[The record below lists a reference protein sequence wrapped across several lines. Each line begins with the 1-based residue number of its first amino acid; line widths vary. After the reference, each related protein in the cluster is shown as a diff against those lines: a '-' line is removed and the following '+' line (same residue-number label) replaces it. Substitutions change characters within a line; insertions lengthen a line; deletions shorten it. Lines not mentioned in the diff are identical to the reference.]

1 MYDDALSLRNFA
13 QELRQHDFER
23 PPQRDIQRYPLK
35 HDRSVAPMP
44 YLLFLANGRASVDR
58 SMVSFILGFHIYTL
72 RRSPSGTRMS
82 LSVPIK
88 SIPRP
93 HTDLH
98 RACAATFIH
107 QGDVLHASEGA
118 SIQLL
123 ALWSALTRLSLHDL
137 EFTLD
142 FWFALIGAVPNLEL
156 TDLEITPPPSSPSP
170 SADSRQSASHFA
182 MRTKKRR
189 STSSPPLSSVDTTPV
204 HPTGQIRPQVLN
216 HNISIACDREHDH
229 DTIISAPSPSRAFPF
244 GLLLLERYPSSRLAL
259 AANKRS
265 HDYQGLV
272 SNVDKHIHS
281 AESVESQKFYS
292 PSSAIACLATPYT
305 PSTMAATH
313 PFFHVEAHVCARHH
327 VRATLQI
334 SDDHSPQPQAHFE
347 TVYMFKEAAMH
358 AASAAWR
365 RLTLRRYRQYR
376 RQTRT
381 PFKVEGGGW
390 RRATAPERLSSTLV
404 LEGRGAGPTPTETK
418 RAELGRTVGVGGLE
432 TSTSVAVFVESSPW
446 PNRAVLVPSS
456 ASARWFPGVPQLPE
470 DGPGEQSF
478 KSRQADRELAPELNR
493 SAEDKAY
500 YIKNSPGF
508 GALVDYESNRACAL
522 RHLVRAPVR
531 RRACVLRD
539 GAPAQSHV
547 QSSRCASVP
556 AVVVTLGAS
565 HPRSLPL
572 TSGPEA

>member
-107 QGDVLHASEGA
+107 Q
-118 SIQLL
+118 

-229 DTIISAPSPSRAFPF
+229 DTIISAP
-244 GLLLLERYPSSRLAL
+244 
-259 AANKRS
+259 
-265 HDYQGLV
+265 
-272 SNVDKHIHS
+272 
-281 AESVESQKFYS
+281 
-292 PSSAIACLATPYT
+292 
-305 PSTMAATH
+305 
-313 PFFHVEAHVCARHH
+313 
-327 VRATLQI
+327 
-334 SDDHSPQPQAHFE
+334 
-347 TVYMFKEAAMH
+347 
-358 AASAAWR
+358 
-365 RLTLRRYRQYR
+365 
-376 RQTRT
+376 
-381 PFKVEGGGW
+381 
-390 RRATAPERLSSTLV
+390 
-404 LEGRGAGPTPTETK
+404 
-418 RAELGRTVGVGGLE
+418 
-432 TSTSVAVFVESSPW
+432 VF
-446 PNRAVLVPSS
+446 
-456 ASARWFPGVPQLPE
+456 
-470 DGPGEQSF
+470 
-478 KSRQADRELAPELNR
+478 
-493 SAEDKAY
+493 
-500 YIKNSPGF
+500 
-508 GALVDYESNRACAL
+508 
-522 RHLVRAPVR
+522 
-531 RRACVLRD
+531 
-539 GAPAQSHV
+539 
-547 QSSRCASVP
+547 
-556 AVVVTLGAS
+556 
-565 HPRSLPL
+565 
-572 TSGPEA
+572 